1 MSDLFEINI
10 DIDEEYREMMQELL
24 RVITV
29 ACTIQ
34 LIKTMTFGSPFF
46 SEMWVEA
53 TLTTTLGFIMYYMV
67 TKKIIIF
74 T

>member
-1 MSDLFEINI
+1 
-10 DIDEEYREMMQELL
+10 MQELL

-34 LIKTMTFGSPFF
+34 LIKTMTFGNPFF

-53 TLTTTLGFIMYYMV
+53 TLTTILGFIMYYMV